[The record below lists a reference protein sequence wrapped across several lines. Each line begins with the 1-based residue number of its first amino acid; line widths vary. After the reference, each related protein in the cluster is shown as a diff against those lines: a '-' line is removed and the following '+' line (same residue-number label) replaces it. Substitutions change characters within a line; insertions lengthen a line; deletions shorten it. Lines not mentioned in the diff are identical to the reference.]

1 MSGEV
6 MALTMLGAAFTSFVF
21 LAAMAGK
28 MNELAK
34 TYKAQLRY
42 DFNKLELE
50 KLKAK
55 QSGVELAEEVYSD

>member
-1 MSGEV
+1 MSGEILAV
-6 MALTMLGAAFTSFVF
+6 TMLGAAFISFVF
-21 LAAMAGK
+21 LAAMAGR

-42 DFNKLELE
+42 DYHKLELE

-55 QSGVELAEEVYSD
+55 RGGVELIED